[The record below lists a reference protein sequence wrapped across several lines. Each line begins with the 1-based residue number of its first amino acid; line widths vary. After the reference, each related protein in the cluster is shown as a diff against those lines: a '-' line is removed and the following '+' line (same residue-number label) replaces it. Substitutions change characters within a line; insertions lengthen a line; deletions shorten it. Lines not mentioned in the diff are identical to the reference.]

1 MIMECFHFYSTVPL
15 SWKSFLR
22 LVGVLSKSEYS
33 NSFNLKFKIL
43 DLISFEDEEL
53 NLKFTQAKSFIA
65 DKVVALKSGKIE
77 IEFARV
83 CYNESLNKY
92 ISLNV
97 FVNSL

>member
-1 MIMECFHFYSTVPL
+1 M
-15 SWKSFLR
+15 
-22 LVGVLSKSEYS
+22 VGVLSKSEYS